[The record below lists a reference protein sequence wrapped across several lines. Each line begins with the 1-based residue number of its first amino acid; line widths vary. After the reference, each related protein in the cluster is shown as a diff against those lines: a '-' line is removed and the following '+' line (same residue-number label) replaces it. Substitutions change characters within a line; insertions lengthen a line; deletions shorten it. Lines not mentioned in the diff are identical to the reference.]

1 MVPVYIRSVHNS
13 AVLEL
18 APDGTSVEFNPLD
31 KAMSEYQQW
40 YINYLSGLK
49 AGGFM
54 IISIKN
60 GMALQADGSK
70 VKPVKPDVREILQ
83 HWNRN
88 ELRIVLRAKHPYE
101 MLTVVDNTND
111 ACVFTI
117 STIPTEQQTFFELLH
132 IAADSAYL

>member
-31 KAMSEYQQW
+31 KARSEYQQW

-49 AGGFM
+49 VGGFM

-70 VKPVKPDVREILQ
+70 VKAVKPDVRESLQ

-88 ELRIVLRAKHPYE
+88 ELLIVRAKHPSE
-101 MLTVVDNTND
+101 MLTVLDNTKD
-111 ACVFTI
+111 VCVFTS
-117 STIPTEQQTFFELLH
+117 STISTEQQTFFEVLH
-132 IAADSAYL
+132 IVADSAYL